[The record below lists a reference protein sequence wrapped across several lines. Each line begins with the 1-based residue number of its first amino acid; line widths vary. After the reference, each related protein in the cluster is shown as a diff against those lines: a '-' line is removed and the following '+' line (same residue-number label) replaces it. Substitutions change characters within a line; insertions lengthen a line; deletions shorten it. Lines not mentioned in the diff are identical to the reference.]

1 MSDEVFVRCCA
12 PTLAGLKTGTIFN
25 TPLTPAD
32 DISALIRRMNRLLT
46 DKGLRLI
53 PVAIRN
59 SRLILYLYRVRDL
72 EKDLAS
78 GTVTDVLSS
87 LGYPCNDPAGCVK
100 TLIHRLRT
108 QKTFP
113 HEIGFFLGFPTE
125 DVIRYMHDPQ
135 AKALYTG
142 LWKVYTDIDS
152 SLHRF
157 AQIRQC
163 TDIYCEHICRG
174 TRLEQLIVQP
184 YK

>member
-25 TPLTPAD
+25 TLLTPAD
-32 DISALIRRMNRLLT
+32 DIPGLLRRMNHLLT
-46 DKGLRLI
+46 GKGLRLI
-53 PVAIRN
+53 PVAIRS

-72 EKDLAS
+72 KRDLAS
-78 GTVTDVLSS
+78 GTVIDILSS
-87 LGYPCNDPAGCVK
+87 LGYPCDDPEGCVR

-113 HEIGFFLGFPTE
+113 HEIGFFLGFPAD
-125 DVIRYMHDPQ
+125 DVIHYMRDPG

-163 TDIYCEHICRG
+163 TDIYCEHIRRG

-184 YK
+184 HK